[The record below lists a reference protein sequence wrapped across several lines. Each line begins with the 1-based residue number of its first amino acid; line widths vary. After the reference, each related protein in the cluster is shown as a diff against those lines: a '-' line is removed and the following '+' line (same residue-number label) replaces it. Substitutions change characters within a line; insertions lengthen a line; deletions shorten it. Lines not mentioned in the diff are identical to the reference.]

1 MAFFFN
7 SGLPHKTSQRLMKF
21 SQLLLLLIVYSALAG
36 CGQPGPLYL
45 PSKAPPVNVEPGPK
59 SDQKTNN
66 NK

>member
-1 MAFFFN
+1 
-7 SGLPHKTSQRLMKF
+7 MKF

-59 SDQKTNN
+59 PDQKTNN
-66 NK
+66 NN